1 VPTLMINDVAMES
14 KVGER
19 LLNVARRNA
28 AHIGFMCDNAGTCQ
42 GCRCQVLA
50 GAEHLSPPSE
60 EEQAWIPA
68 DRLAKGQR
76 LACQAVIRS
85 QGEIRVLSRA
95 EELRRLVMG
104 IIAPRAGE
112 SRLNPLS
119 PLVSILAQTSADQVS
134 RFPRNVWSALRH
146 IGPQRFAFPVLDQER
161 VMRDGARVVQQLR
174 ADPARPARPAR
185 PLPQAVPILSITPAA
200 DLPSAQCVDS
210 WTESQAE

>member
-1 VPTLMINDVAMES
+1 LIINDVAMEA

-50 GAEHLSPPSE
+50 GADQLSPPSAA
-60 EEQAWIPA
+60 EQAWIPA
-68 DRLAKGQR
+68 ERLATGER
-76 LACQAVIRS
+76 LACQAIIHG
-85 QGEIRVLSRA
+85 QGEVRMLSRA
-95 EELRRLVMG
+95 EELRRMVMG

-119 PLVSILAQTSADQVS
+119 PLVKILAQTSADQVS

-146 IGPQRFAFPVLDQER
+146 IGPRRFAFPVLDRER
-161 VMRDGARVVQQLR
+161 VFRDGARVVQQLR
-174 ADPARPARPAR
+174 STPATTVR
-185 PLPQAVPILSITPAA
+185 PLSQSVPITITA
-200 DLPSAQCVDS
+200 DLPAAQCVDV
-210 WTESQAE
+210 WIEPQAE